1 LDLILAFLVTFL
13 LLIFSVLNGI
23 FLAYPLMVGII
34 IFIIVAVR
42 RGNTLK
48 QMLSLAFNGGMKSLI
63 VIRIIIL
70 IGAITAI
77 WMVSGTVPAIVYYG
91 IQLLRP
97 NIFILSAFLT
107 SCFVSFL
114 IGTSFGTSGTIGIAL
129 MVVAKS
135 GDANLSVTAGAIIAG
150 AYFGD
155 RCSPMS
161 SSASL
166 VAHLTNTNIYGN
178 IKNMFKTSIVPFA
191 LSVVFYAIMSIIFP
205 LHSSA
210 KGLNNEIIKAFN
222 VNMIV
227 LLPALIILIFSIF
240 KINVKL
246 SMIVSI
252 IIAFLLGI
260 FIQHESILNCIKFII
275 FGYGMDKSSP
285 LYTIIKGGGIVTM
298 MKTSLVIFLGSAF
311 AGVIEGS
318 KILNIVEVLTLK
330 ANSRYEVFINV
341 TILSI
346 FTAALGCSQVFAVM
360 LTHIL
365 NKKAYEKI
373 QLDNSFLAIDLEN
386 TAIMISALIPWNIAL
401 LAPLIILGANASCI
415 PYLFY
420 IYMVPITNLVL
431 LRLKLKKD
439 DAGNDLKIFMH
450 FL

>member
-1 LDLILAFLVTFL
+1 MDLIIAFLVTFL

-23 FLAYPLMVGII
+23 FLAYPLIVGII

-48 QMLSLAFNGGMKSLI
+48 KVLSMAFNGGMKSLI

-91 IQLLRP
+91 IQFLRP

-129 MVVAKS
+129 MVIAKS
-135 GDANLSVTAGAIIAG
+135 GDANLSATAGAIIAG

-166 VAHLTNTNIYGN
+166 VAHLTDTNIYGN

-191 LSVVFYAIMSIIFP
+191 LSVVFYAIISRIFP
-205 LHSSA
+205 LHSSSN
-210 KGLNNEIIKAFN
+210 GLNNEIIKAFN
-222 VNMIV
+222 VNVIV
-227 LLPALIILIFSIF
+227 LLPALIVLIFSIF

-252 IIAFLLGI
+252 IMAFLLGI
-260 FIQHESILNCIKFII
+260 FIQHESIVNCIKFII

-298 MKTSLVIFLGSAF
+298 LKTSLIIFLGSAF

-318 KILNIVEVLTLK
+318 KMLNRVEDITLK
-330 ANSRYEVFINV
+330 ADSRYEVFLNV
-341 TILSI
+341 TIISI
-346 FTAALGCSQVFAVM
+346 LTAAVGCSQVFAVM
-360 LTHIL
+360 LTHML
-365 NKKAYEKI
+365 DKKAYEKNE
-373 QLDNSFLAIDLEN
+373 LDNSILAVDLEN

-401 LAPLIILGANASCI
+401 LAPLIILGANTSCI

-431 LRLKLKKD
+431 LRFKSKKETTINNVKL
-439 DAGNDLKIFMH
+439 NITN
-450 FL
+450 